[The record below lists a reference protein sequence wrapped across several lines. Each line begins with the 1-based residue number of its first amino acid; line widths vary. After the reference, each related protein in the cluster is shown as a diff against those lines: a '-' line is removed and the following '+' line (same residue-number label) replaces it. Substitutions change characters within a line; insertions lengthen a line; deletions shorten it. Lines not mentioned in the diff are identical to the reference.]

1 MQCLIK
7 YDLCMLVIMQSVM
20 YCEVTWIFFVYIVS
34 CQQFFFLCHLKGKN
48 LLPSINEG
56 EFIQQLGSG
65 WQIIKFLSKMLL
77 RIWAVSSL
85 VIQTIFTWFELSSML
100 NSVQK
105 YTNYLERKKS
115 STLLRN
121 WKGVRVPQV
130 GQMAA
135 QGVAL

>member
-1 MQCLIK
+1 
-7 YDLCMLVIMQSVM
+7 
-20 YCEVTWIFFVYIVS
+20 
-34 CQQFFFLCHLKGKN
+34 
-48 LLPSINEG
+48 
-56 EFIQQLGSG
+56 
-65 WQIIKFLSKMLL
+65 MLL

-85 VIQTIFTWFELSSML
+85 VIQTIFTWFELSSVL

-105 YTNYLERKKS
+105 YTNYLKRKKS

-135 QGVAL
+135 